1 MTTGFASAPATS
13 GNIGPG
19 FDVIAL
25 ALELRCSVR
34 ATVADEWSVEHVGSQ
49 QVAGDGFDLV
59 LQAAKDAV
67 GEENPLALIVDNDIP
82 LARGLGSSAAAYA
95 AGWAASL
102 RALGR
107 PVDLDDVF
115 RATAL
120 AEGHG
125 DNAAGAVFG
134 GLVAVNS
141 AGPMELPIALVWRV
155 VVAIP
160 AFELATKDARSLL
173 SLEIDRS
180 TVVRSLS
187 RILSLTEGLRRGD
200 EGLLSLAGGDELH
213 EVPRASLHPTATSL
227 IQAAKDAG
235 AAHAAWSGAGPTIIA
250 VCDSRVVEGVRAA
263 LATAMPDCDARI
275 LDIAT
280 AGLK

>member
-25 ALELRCSVR
+25 ALELRCSVE
-34 ATVADEWSVEHVGSQ
+34 ATTSEAWSVVHVGGHRL
-49 QVAGDGFDLV
+49 VGEGHDLV

-67 GEENPLALIVDNDIP
+67 GEDNPLALIVDNDIP
-82 LARGLGSSAAAYA
+82 LSRGLGSSSAAYA
-95 AGWAASL
+95 AGWAAAR
-102 RALGR
+102 RALGEQ
-107 PVDLDDVF
+107 VALDDVF
-115 RATAL
+115 EATAIS
-120 AEGHG
+120 EGHG
-125 DNAAGAVFG
+125 DNAAGTVFG
-134 GLVAVNS
+134 GLVAVNA

-160 AFELATKDARSLL
+160 AFELTTSEARRML
-173 SLEIDRS
+173 SREIDRS

-200 EGLLSLAGGDELH
+200 GAILSQAGGDELH
-213 EVPRASLHPTATSL
+213 EGPRASLHPTADRL

-250 VCDSRVVEGVRAA
+250 VCDSRVVENVRAG
-263 LATAMPDCDARI
+263 LAAAMPDSDVRV